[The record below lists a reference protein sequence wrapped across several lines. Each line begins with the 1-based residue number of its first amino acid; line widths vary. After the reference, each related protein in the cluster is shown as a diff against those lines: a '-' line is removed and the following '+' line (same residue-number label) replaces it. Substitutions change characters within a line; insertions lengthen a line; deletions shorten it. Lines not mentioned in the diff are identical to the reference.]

1 MFFSNIFAL
10 LLFLSV
16 LFDVIHGTI
25 SIREASYWLSLA
37 MSILYLSRKVEKLKE
52 EKQ

>member
-1 MFFSNIFAL
+1 MFLSNIFAL
-10 LLFLSV
+10 LLFLCV
-16 LFDVIHGTI
+16 LFDVIYGAI